1 MSTAKVKKHSDVVEL
16 MKSYYIDMCGFK
28 VFTPNVKDG
37 VFAVAHKESNR
48 VITLLDD
55 KAIVKTDSYGKNLEF
70 ISVDELERER
80 NDRFD
85 IESMS
90 SQDE

>member
-1 MSTAKVKKHSDVVEL
+1 MSTAKVKKHSDAVEL

-48 VITLLDD
+48 IITLLDN
-55 KAIVKTDSYGKNLEF
+55 KTIVKTDGYGKNLEF
-70 ISVDELERER
+70 ISVEELERAK
-80 NDRFD
+80 NDCFD
-85 IESMS
+85 IQSMS